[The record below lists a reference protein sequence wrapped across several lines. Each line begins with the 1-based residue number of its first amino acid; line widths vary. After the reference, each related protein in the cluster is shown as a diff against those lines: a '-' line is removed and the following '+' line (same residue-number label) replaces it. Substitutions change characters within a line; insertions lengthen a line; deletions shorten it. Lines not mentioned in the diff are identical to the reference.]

1 MSYRASTEQ
10 YITRVARAVSVL
22 INVVLGGADEQ
33 TFSARQHELRRRRRK
48 NCTHLIDRLF
58 GKGHCQES
66 WVNWRLNTKHRSW
79 TNDE

>member
-33 TFSARQHELRRRRRK
+33 TFSARQHELRRRQRR
-48 NCTHLIDRLF
+48 NCARMIDMIF
-58 GKGHCQES
+58 GYHHCQES
-66 WVNWRLNTKHRSW
+66 WVHWRLNTKRR
-79 TNDE
+79 